1 MGSSFLIQIQQGGDQ
16 GPHLPVDLLH
26 RAQTAVPRDAGDD
39 LPAQEPGSLEG
50 AVPAGGQIVGVHL
63 VDVPLSVGGCLPAA
77 EQLQGAAGRH
87 IQIED
92 QVGPGQAQ
100 LVVLK
105 VVQPAQKGGAL
116 LRAAL
121 GPLVDGI
128 GGSVAVGEDQ
138 PPLGLV
144 FPPYFFQ
151 RGVPVHRIES
161 GGGVGIHIPWAGAEF
176 PAQIHADEGG

>member
-1 MGSSFLIQIQQGGDQ
+1 M
-16 GPHLPVDLLH
+16 
-26 RAQTAVPRDAGDD
+26 
-39 LPAQEPGSLEG
+39 
-50 AVPAGGQIVGVHL
+50 
-63 VDVPLSVGGCLPAA
+63 DVPLSVGGCLPAA

-116 LRAAL
+116 LRGAL

-138 PPLGLV
+138 PPLGIV
-144 FPPYFFQ
+144 FPPYFFKEAY
-151 RGVPVHRIES
+151 RS
-161 GGGVGIHIPWAGAEF
+161 TA
-176 PAQIHADEGG
+176 